1 MTRMIKSKIV
11 SVLAIGA
18 VLVGVFAAVAYAYDP
33 ESSEEA
39 KADYCQSLSD
49 LSSTVMSYQGLNPL
63 TATNDELDAAADD
76 IEDASDEVVDD
87 AEDWANAYD
96 NELAQAYDDLY
107 WEIQFLPGDNTAA
120 ENLDAVEDEL
130 AAFPAAFHDTFD
142 GTGCSQSA

>member
-1 MTRMIKSKIV
+1 MTKSKIASIV
-11 SVLAIGA
+11 AIGA
-18 VLVGVFAAVAYAYDP
+18 VFVGSFAAIAYAYDP

-39 KADYCQSLSD
+39 KTDFCHSLSD
-49 LSSTVMSYQGLNPL
+49 LSSTVMSYDGINPL

-76 IEDASDEVVDD
+76 IEGAWDEVLDD

-107 WEIQFLPGDNTAA
+107 WEIQSLPGDNTAA

-130 AAFPAAFHDTFD
+130 GAFPEAYRATFD
-142 GTGCSQSA
+142 GSGCTTA

>member
-1 MTRMIKSKIV
+1 MTKSKIASIV
-11 SVLAIGA
+11 AIGA
-18 VLVGVFAAVAYAYDP
+18 VFVGSFAAIAYAYDP

-39 KADYCQSLSD
+39 KTDFCQSLSD
-49 LSSTVMSYQGLNPL
+49 LSSTVMSYDGITPL

-76 IEDASDEVVDD
+76 IEGAWNEVVDD

-107 WEIQFLPGDNTAA
+107 WEIQSLPGDNTAA

-130 AAFPAAFHDTFD
+130 GAFPEAYRATFD
-142 GTGCSQSA
+142 GSGCTTA